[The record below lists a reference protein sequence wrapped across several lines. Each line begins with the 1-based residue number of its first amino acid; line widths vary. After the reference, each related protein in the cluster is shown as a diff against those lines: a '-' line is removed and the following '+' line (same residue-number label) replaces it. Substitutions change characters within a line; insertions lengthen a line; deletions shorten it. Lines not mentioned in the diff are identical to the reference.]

1 MNEQI
6 VFFFFNQCKPQR
18 ELMAN
23 DPQEK
28 LEKSVRCRL
37 HMKSPVMRIKSG
49 SGNMFVIPAF
59 QLTVWGASG

>member
-1 MNEQI
+1 
-6 VFFFFNQCKPQR
+6 
-18 ELMAN
+18 MAN

-37 HMKSPVMRIKSG
+37 HMKTPVMRIKSG

-59 QLTVWGASG
+59 QLTVWGASGCMS